1 MLINTKYLGETT
13 ITQDQIL
20 TFPQGV
26 LGFESNHKF
35 VLLSIPD
42 NNHFKFL
49 QDVNNTYISFLLIN
63 PWDFFDDYKIN
74 LPKEE
79 LLKLGIKSDSEDKPT
94 IYSIVTLG
102 QVFKESTSNLLAPIV
117 LNLTNKKGK
126 QFVLND
132 TEYTTRHKL
141 FTKELGE

>member
-1 MLINTKYLGETT
+1 MLINTKYLGE
-13 ITQDQIL
+13 IEISSDQIL
-20 TFPQGV
+20 TFPQGL

-42 NNHFKFL
+42 NDHFKFL
-49 QDVNNTYISFLLIN
+49 QDINNTYISFLLVN
-63 PWDFFDDYKIN
+63 PWDFFEDYEIN

-79 LLKLGIKSDSEDKPT
+79 LLQIDIQSNENKPT
-94 IYSIVTLG
+94 IYNIVTLG
-102 QVFKESTSNLLAPIV
+102 KEFTESTGNLLAPIV
-117 LNLTNKKGK
+117 LNLADKKGK

-132 TEYTTRHKL
+132 ANYTTRHKL